1 MPAYARDAMKRM
13 LLCRTDQLGGHA
25 WQCAKCSNT
34 KIAYNSCKN
43 RSCPQCGWVG
53 VEEWAQKTSEKLRP
67 RDHFH
72 IIFSIPQELNQLW
85 IRDTK
90 LMIHLF
96 FKAIRQTLLSFSD
109 RHLPGEPGCIMT
121 LHTWSRTL
129 ALHPHMHCLFTAGS
143 EDKKGNWH
151 DSGDYLFHIKSVS
164 RYFRGR
170 YLFLIREHAEAL
182 GGADSVNKLIHPLF
196 NKNWN
201 VFITEK
207 YEHGKGVV
215 KYLSHYV
222 RGGPIKNSR
231 IVHYDGSFVTYK
243 YKDHRDNQT
252 KTMKL
257 PVDEFLRRFIMHL
270 VPKRQRVIR
279 ALGLYAM
286 KGKGFTELKQL
297 LDNPIAKGLLESAEI
312 ICPTCKLPMHLFR
325 NLNKKQL
332 QKYLPPPLKVAA

>member
-1 MPAYARDAMKRM
+1 
-13 LLCRTDQLGGHA
+13 
-25 WQCAKCSNT
+25 
-34 KIAYNSCKN
+34 
-43 RSCPQCGWVG
+43 
-53 VEEWAQKTSEKLRP
+53 
-67 RDHFH
+67 
-72 IIFSIPQELNQLW
+72 
-85 IRDTK
+85 
-90 LMIHLF
+90 MIHLF
-96 FKAIRQTLLSFSD
+96 FQAVRQTLLSFSE

-151 DSGDYLFHIKSVS
+151 ESGDYLFHIKSVS

-170 YLFLIREHAEAL
+170 LLFLVREHAESL
-182 GGADSVNKLIHPLF
+182 GGHDTVNKLIHPLF

-231 IVHYDGSFVTYK
+231 IVSYDGHSVAFR
-243 YKDHRDNQT
+243 YKDHRDNQN
-252 KTMKL
+252 KIMKL
-257 PVDEFLRRFIMHL
+257 PVEEFLRRFIMHL

-279 ALGLYAM
+279 AIGLYAM
-286 KGKGFTELKQL
+286 KGKGAVELNQL
-297 LDNPIAKGLLESAEI
+297 LDNSIVKSPIDQVEM
-312 ICPTCKLPMHLFR
+312 ICPNCKTPMKLFK
-325 NLNKKQL
+325 NLNTKQL
-332 QKYLPPPLKVAA
+332 QKFLPPPIPFAA